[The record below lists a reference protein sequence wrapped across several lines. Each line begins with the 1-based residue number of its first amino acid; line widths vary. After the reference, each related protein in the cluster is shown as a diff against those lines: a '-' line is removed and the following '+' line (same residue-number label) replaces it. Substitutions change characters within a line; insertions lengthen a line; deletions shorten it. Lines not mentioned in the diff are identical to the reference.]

1 MSIDCIEMTRSEKL
15 ISSRKDVI
23 TYKGFIGSV
32 HFASEDKVFYGK
44 IEGINDLITFEGESV
59 SQLEEGF
66 KYMVDEHI
74 KDCENR
80 NLPLEKSYKGN
91 LNIRLAPE
99 LHKIAAHN
107 AALRGISLN
116 QYINEAIRKEL
127 QASEPDSEKGYSKED

>member
-1 MSIDCIEMTRSEKL
+1 M
-15 ISSRKDVI
+15 KDVI

-32 HFASEDKVFYGK
+32 HFAAEDKVFYGK
-44 IEGINDLITFEGESV
+44 VEGITDLISFEGETV

-74 KDCENR
+74 KDCKRN

-99 LHKIAAHN
+99 LHKKAAHN
-107 AALRGISLN
+107 AALRGMSLN

-127 QASEPDSEKGYSKED
+127 QASEPDQENGYSKED

>member
-1 MSIDCIEMTRSEKL
+1 M
-15 ISSRKDVI
+15 KDVI

-32 HFASEDKVFYGK
+32 HFSSEDRVFYGK
-44 IEGINDLITFEGESV
+44 VEGINDLISFEGKTV
-59 SQLEEGF
+59 DKLEESF

-74 KDCENR
+74 KDCKKN

-99 LHKIAAHN
+99 LHKKAVHN
-107 AALRGISLN
+107 AALKGISLN

-127 QASEPDSEKGYSKED
+127 HVSEPDPGKDYTQEEN

>member
-1 MSIDCIEMTRSEKL
+1 M
-15 ISSRKDVI
+15 KDVI

-32 HFASEDKVFYGK
+32 HFAAEDKLFYGK
-44 IEGINDLITFEGESV
+44 IEGINDLITFEGETV
-59 SQLEEGF
+59 KQLEEGF

-74 KDCENR
+74 KDCEKH

-99 LHKIAAHN
+99 LHKKAAQN

-116 QYINEAIRKEL
+116 QYINEAIKKEL
-127 QASEPDSEKGYSKED
+127 HASEPDMEKEYKGGKRNQDKF